1 MNISLKRDSCCFSE
15 LRRDSPAKGIVGEA
29 KIVSI
34 VGIGCCLARRFQGQ
48 KRYDDMWFEQSFRIA
63 TCNFEFFPL
72 LSHFFQLGSHHSITE
87 AQQRCRWS
95 RRRARAA
102 YPWVFMQ
109 TPPPST
115 SMLLQLLPACR
126 VFLRN
131 FACIRCVL
139 DTHIAVGVVHEF
151 ATNVR
156 ARIRVT
162 RVEPKIY
169 LANER
174 TFINWLSMAVKIGS
188 VASALAGNLRVLL
201 EICARCAVYPC
212 VRTSLVAR
220 VWQVAWRTLSPSHAS
235 VTLTF
240 ASSLTLPPCHL
251 KAKLRAASTVRT
263 HGTSCSPV
271 FTLSPLPLNLVTVSL
286 SHSLAAFGANHGE
299 DPSYKTA
306 IRNMATFLVLSGVR
320 IRLLRCSCGLD
331 FFPNQDCFIFEFIH
345 SSLFLSLSLSLAPRH
360 LFHLLCLALP
370 ALI

>member
-1 MNISLKRDSCCFSE
+1 M
-15 LRRDSPAKGIVGEA
+15 
-29 KIVSI
+29 
-34 VGIGCCLARRFQGQ
+34 
-48 KRYDDMWFEQSFRIA
+48 
-63 TCNFEFFPL
+63 
-72 LSHFFQLGSHHSITE
+72 SHFSQLGLHPTITE
-87 AQQRCRWS
+87 AEQRYQCS

-109 TPPPST
+109 TPLPST

-126 VFLRN
+126 ALRN
-131 FACIRCVL
+131 VACIRCVL

-220 VWQVAWRTLSPSHAS
+220 VRQVAWRTL
-235 VTLTF
+235 TLTRVNHFNFCVFADF
-240 ASSLTLPPCHL
+240 ASLPPEGEATRCKH
-251 KAKLRAASTVRT
+251 ST
-263 HGTSCSPV
+263 HP
-271 FTLSPLPLNLVTVSL
+271 
-286 SHSLAAFGANHGE
+286 
-299 DPSYKTA
+299 
-306 IRNMATFLVLSGVR
+306 
-320 IRLLRCSCGLD
+320 
-331 FFPNQDCFIFEFIH
+331 
-345 SSLFLSLSLSLAPRH
+345 
-360 LFHLLCLALP
+360 
-370 ALI
+370 